1 MDEII
6 EGLAESIGGFY
17 TDFFSGLQEVV
28 DIAGATPQEFNS
40 TIWNAVSV
48 HSPVGQAVV
57 VVASTI
63 TALFILMELI
73 SLYNR
78 SDVKGLD
85 AVQMIFGV
93 CFKAGIAIL
102 LCKNM
107 TVIIGACFEITEGI
121 INSIGSSMDIRNFD
135 IDISGAVVN
144 ALKDEGSFWI
154 LLKQYL
160 IGFLGWLVNNIAL
173 VLVKAISA
181 LRFIEIYVFTAVA
194 PLAFATFCSTEHK
207 TIGVKFIKR
216 MIALGL
222 QGLFLII
229 ICYIY
234 TQLIVAAFP
243 PSMDI
248 SQSEITGKMFELM
261 GYSILVIIAAFQSGG
276 WSKALVDVN

>member
-6 EGLAESIGGFY
+6 EGLAEAIGGFY
-17 TDFFSGLQEVV
+17 SDFFSGLQEVV
-28 DIAGATPQEFNS
+28 DIAGDTPQEFNT

-48 HSPVGQAVV
+48 QSPVGKAVV
-57 VVASTI
+57 VVASAI
-63 TALFILMELI
+63 TALFILIELI
-73 SLYNR
+73 GLYNR

-85 AVQMIFGV
+85 AIQMIFGV

-121 INSIGSSMDIRNFD
+121 VDSIGDSMDVQKLD
-135 IDISGAVVN
+135 IDISGAVIN
-144 ALKDEGSFWI
+144 ALKDEGSFWV
-154 LLKQYL
+154 LLQQYL
-160 IGFLGWLVNNIAL
+160 IGFVGWLINNLAL
-173 VLVKAISA
+173 ILVKAISA

-207 TIGVKFIKR
+207 MIGIKFIKR
-216 MIALGL
+216 MVALGL

-234 TQLIVAAFP
+234 TQLVVAAFP

-248 SQSEITGKMFELM
+248 SQSEITGKMFELI